1 MNTKEEQKQY
11 LSFVESVDELL
22 NDFLGD
28 EDILSQDEEDEQ
40 SEGDRFISSMK
51 RAIDTYINTPEQD

>member
-1 MNTKEEQKQY
+1 MNSYKMNTKEEQKQY

-28 EDILSQDEEDEQ
+28 EDMLCDEQ
-40 SEGDRFISSMK
+40 DLLTNDEFIVSLNNT
-51 RAIDTYINTPEQD
+51 IDTYINS